1 MSRLAAVLGS
11 RWVALRSPEG
21 RKVGALATLDLAGEE
36 NGAYLASGLIAI
48 TLLLVGFGLLSVYS
62 ASSFT
67 AQSEGLPDSYYL
79 VQQAARALVGIAA
92 LLAAS
97 FVDYRVYRYLAW
109 PLLAATAALL
119 IIIIL
124 PGTEAIAPRI
134 NGARRWLMLG
144 VTVQPSELAK
154 IAIVIWTAA
163 LAVKK
168 QERLRSLR
176 YGLVPFLLVIGPVCL
191 LILLEPHLSGAMLV
205 GALAFIVLFAAGG
218 RLGHF
223 LFLAMLGLPV
233 LWDQVANTGYR
244 MNRMMAFMKP
254 GMGADDIGY
263 QLNQSLIA
271 IGSGGPFG
279 VGFGESRQKLLYL
292 PEPQNDFIFS
302 IIAEEWGLIGSVF
315 LIPHLGDHRNA
326 HRRLRAGSVRP
337 AAGRRAHLDGGR
349 GCLRPHRRHPR
360 GSPDH
365 RSEPPI
371 HQRRRYRA
379 RPREAAEMLSRG
391 RLSDSPRGRWNR
403 WPSLSSPE
411 PGACAASAGPGGSA
425 LLHRREPGHRGEG
438 PSGER
443 LRVPTPADAASSP
456 QPAVAE
462 LATSHVDAGGSS
474 RAFPGLLGVGSA
486 PGGGDGRIRVGAGA
500 PVGDSSWSENGA
512 PGAERR
518 TGTRDPSAGPPG
530 GSGAPGIPGGGG
542 A

>member
-1 MSRLAAVLGS
+1 MSRLAAALGP
-11 RWVALRSPEG
+11 RWIALRSREG
-21 RKVGALATLDLAGEE
+21 RKAGALATLDLAGEE
-36 NGAYLASGLIAI
+36 SGAYLASSLIAI
-48 TLLLVGFGLLSVYS
+48 TSLLVGFGLLSVYS

-67 AQSEGLPDSYYL
+67 AQAEGLPDSYYL

-97 FVDYRVYRYLAW
+97 FVDYRVYRHLAW
-109 PLLAATAALL
+109 PLLAATVALL

-168 QERLRSLR
+168 QHRLRSLR

-244 MNRMMAFMKP
+244 MNRMLAFMKP

-315 LIPHLGDHRNA
+315 LIGLF
-326 HRRLRAGSVRP
+326 
-337 AAGRRAHLDGGR
+337 
-349 GCLRPHRRHPR
+349 
-360 GSPDH
+360 
-365 RSEPPI
+365 
-371 HQRRRYRA
+371 
-379 RPREAAEMLSRG
+379 
-391 RLSDSPRGRWNR
+391 
-403 WPSLSSPE
+403 
-411 PGACAASAGPGGSA
+411 
-425 LLHRREPGHRGEG
+425 
-438 PSGER
+438 
-443 LRVPTPADAASSP
+443 
-456 QPAVAE
+456 
-462 LATSHVDAGGSS
+462 LAWAIIGM
-474 RAFPGLLGVGSA
+474 RIAGSA
-486 PGGGDGRIRVGAGA
+486 PDLFGRLVAVGLTAMVAVGAFAHIGVTLGVL
-500 PVGDSSWSENGA
+500 PT
-512 PGAERR
+512 
-518 TGTRDPSAGPPG
+518 TGVNLPFISAGG
-530 GSGAPGIPGGGG
+530 TGLVLALGVTGILVNI
-542 A
+542 AKQRRC

>member
-1 MSRLAAVLGS
+1 MSRLAAALGP
-11 RWVALRSPEG
+11 RWIALRSPEG
-21 RKVGALATLDLAGEE
+21 RKAGALATLDLAGEE
-36 NGAYLASGLIAI
+36 SGAYLASSLIAI

-67 AQSEGLPDSYYL
+67 AQAEGLPDSYYL

-97 FVDYRVYRYLAW
+97 FVDYRVYRHLAW

-119 IIIIL
+119 LIVIL

-168 QERLRSLR
+168 QHRLRSLR

-244 MNRMMAFMKP
+244 MNRMLAFMKP

-279 VGFGESRQKLLYL
+279 VGFGGSRQKLLYL

-315 LIPHLGDHRNA
+315 LIGLF
-326 HRRLRAGSVRP
+326 
-337 AAGRRAHLDGGR
+337 
-349 GCLRPHRRHPR
+349 
-360 GSPDH
+360 
-365 RSEPPI
+365 
-371 HQRRRYRA
+371 
-379 RPREAAEMLSRG
+379 
-391 RLSDSPRGRWNR
+391 
-403 WPSLSSPE
+403 
-411 PGACAASAGPGGSA
+411 
-425 LLHRREPGHRGEG
+425 
-438 PSGER
+438 
-443 LRVPTPADAASSP
+443 
-456 QPAVAE
+456 
-462 LATSHVDAGGSS
+462 LAWAIIGM
-474 RAFPGLLGVGSA
+474 RIAGSA
-486 PGGGDGRIRVGAGA
+486 PDLFGRLLAVGLTAMVAMGA
-500 PVGDSSWSENGA
+500 FAHIGVTLGVLPT
-512 PGAERR
+512 
-518 TGTRDPSAGPPG
+518 TGVNLPFISAGG
-530 GSGAPGIPGGGG
+530 TGLVLALGVTGILVNI
-542 A
+542 AKQRRC

>member
-11 RWVALRSPEG
+11 RWVTLRSPDR
-21 RKVGALATLDLAGEE
+21 RKAGTLATLDLAVEAS
-36 NGAYLASGLIAI
+36 GAYLASGLIAI

-79 VQQAARALVGIAA
+79 VQQSARALVGIAA

-97 FVDYRVYRYLAW
+97 FVDYRVYRHLAW

-119 IIIIL
+119 IIVIL

-144 VTVQPSELAK
+144 VTIQPSELAK

-168 QERLRSLR
+168 QDRLRSLR
-176 YGLVPFLLVIGPVCL
+176 YGLVPFLLVIGTVCL

-244 MNRMMAFMKP
+244 MNRMLAFMKP

-315 LIPHLGDHRNA
+315 LIGLF
-326 HRRLRAGSVRP
+326 
-337 AAGRRAHLDGGR
+337 
-349 GCLRPHRRHPR
+349 
-360 GSPDH
+360 
-365 RSEPPI
+365 
-371 HQRRRYRA
+371 
-379 RPREAAEMLSRG
+379 
-391 RLSDSPRGRWNR
+391 
-403 WPSLSSPE
+403 
-411 PGACAASAGPGGSA
+411 
-425 LLHRREPGHRGEG
+425 
-438 PSGER
+438 
-443 LRVPTPADAASSP
+443 
-456 QPAVAE
+456 
-462 LATSHVDAGGSS
+462 LAWTVIGIRIA
-474 RAFPGLLGVGSA
+474 GSA
-486 PGGGDGRIRVGAGA
+486 PDLFGRLLAVGLTAIVAVGAFTHIGVTLGVL
-500 PVGDSSWSENGA
+500 PT
-512 PGAERR
+512 
-518 TGTRDPSAGPPG
+518 TGVNLPFISAGG
-530 GSGAPGIPGGGG
+530 TGLVLALGVTGILVNI
-542 A
+542 AKQRRC

>member
-11 RWVALRSPEG
+11 RWMGLRSTAD
-21 RKVGALATLDLAGEE
+21 RKGGALATLDLAGEE
-36 NGAYLASGLIAI
+36 SGAYLASGLIAI

-67 AQSEGLPDSYYL
+67 AQAEGLPDSYYL

-97 FVDYRVYRYLAW
+97 FVDYRVYQHFAW
-109 PLLAATAALL
+109 PLLVATAALL
-119 IIIIL
+119 VIIIL

-144 VTVQPSELAK
+144 VTIQPSELAK

-223 LFLAMLGLPV
+223 LFLAALGLPV

-244 MNRMMAFMKP
+244 MNRMMAFLKP

-315 LIPHLGDHRNA
+315 LIGLF
-326 HRRLRAGSVRP
+326 
-337 AAGRRAHLDGGR
+337 
-349 GCLRPHRRHPR
+349 
-360 GSPDH
+360 
-365 RSEPPI
+365 
-371 HQRRRYRA
+371 
-379 RPREAAEMLSRG
+379 
-391 RLSDSPRGRWNR
+391 
-403 WPSLSSPE
+403 
-411 PGACAASAGPGGSA
+411 
-425 LLHRREPGHRGEG
+425 
-438 PSGER
+438 
-443 LRVPTPADAASSP
+443 
-456 QPAVAE
+456 
-462 LATSHVDAGGSS
+462 LAWAIIGM
-474 RAFPGLLGVGSA
+474 RIAGSA
-486 PGGGDGRIRVGAGA
+486 PDLFGRLLAVGLTSMVAVGAFAHIGVTLGVL
-500 PVGDSSWSENGA
+500 PT
-512 PGAERR
+512 
-518 TGTRDPSAGPPG
+518 TGVNLPFISAGG
-530 GSGAPGIPGGGG
+530 TGLVLALGVTGILVNI
-542 A
+542 AKQRRC

>member
-11 RWVALRSPEG
+11 RWVTLRSPDR
-21 RKVGALATLDLAGEE
+21 RKAGTLATLDLAVEAS
-36 NGAYLASGLIAI
+36 GAYLASGLIAI

-79 VQQAARALVGIAA
+79 IQQSARALVGIAA

-97 FVDYRVYRYLAW
+97 FVDYRVYRHLAW

-119 IIIIL
+119 IIVIL

-144 VTVQPSELAK
+144 VTIQPSELAK

-168 QERLRSLR
+168 QDRLRSLR
-176 YGLVPFLLVIGPVCL
+176 YGLVPFLLVIGTVCL

-244 MNRMMAFMKP
+244 MNRMLAFMKP

-315 LIPHLGDHRNA
+315 LIGLFLAWTVIGIRIADSAPDLFGRLLAVGLTAIVAVGAFTHIGVTLGVLPTTGVN
-326 HRRLRAGSVRP
+326 LPFISAGGTGLVL
-337 AAGRRAHLDGGR
+337 ALGVTGILVNIAK
-349 GCLRPHRRHPR
+349 
-360 GSPDH
+360 
-365 RSEPPI
+365 
-371 HQRRRYRA
+371 QRR
-379 RPREAAEMLSRG
+379 
-391 RLSDSPRGRWNR
+391 
-403 WPSLSSPE
+403 
-411 PGACAASAGPGGSA
+411 C
-425 LLHRREPGHRGEG
+425 
-438 PSGER
+438 
-443 LRVPTPADAASSP
+443 
-456 QPAVAE
+456 
-462 LATSHVDAGGSS
+462 
-474 RAFPGLLGVGSA
+474 
-486 PGGGDGRIRVGAGA
+486 
-500 PVGDSSWSENGA
+500 
-512 PGAERR
+512 
-518 TGTRDPSAGPPG
+518 
-530 GSGAPGIPGGGG
+530 
-542 A
+542 

>member
-11 RWVALRSPEG
+11 RWMGLRSTAG
-21 RKVGALATLDLAGEE
+21 RKGGALATLDLAGEE
-36 NGAYLASGLIAI
+36 SGAYLASGLIAI

-67 AQSEGLPDSYYL
+67 AQAEGLPDSYYL

-97 FVDYRVYRYLAW
+97 FVDYRVYRHLAW
-109 PLLAATAALL
+109 PLLVATAALL
-119 IIIIL
+119 VIIIL

-144 VTVQPSELAK
+144 VTIQPSELAK

-191 LILLEPHLSGAMLV
+191 LILLEPHLSGALLV

-223 LFLAMLGLPV
+223 LFLAVLGLPV

-315 LIPHLGDHRNA
+315 LIGLF
-326 HRRLRAGSVRP
+326 
-337 AAGRRAHLDGGR
+337 
-349 GCLRPHRRHPR
+349 
-360 GSPDH
+360 
-365 RSEPPI
+365 
-371 HQRRRYRA
+371 
-379 RPREAAEMLSRG
+379 
-391 RLSDSPRGRWNR
+391 
-403 WPSLSSPE
+403 
-411 PGACAASAGPGGSA
+411 
-425 LLHRREPGHRGEG
+425 
-438 PSGER
+438 
-443 LRVPTPADAASSP
+443 
-456 QPAVAE
+456 
-462 LATSHVDAGGSS
+462 LAWAIIGM
-474 RAFPGLLGVGSA
+474 RIAGSA
-486 PGGGDGRIRVGAGA
+486 PDLFGRLLAVGLTSMVAVGAFAHIGVTLGVL
-500 PVGDSSWSENGA
+500 PT
-512 PGAERR
+512 
-518 TGTRDPSAGPPG
+518 TGVNLPFISAGG
-530 GSGAPGIPGGGG
+530 TGLVLALGVTGILVNI
-542 A
+542 AKQRRC

>member
-1 MSRLAAVLGS
+1 MSRLAAALGP
-11 RWVALRSPEG
+11 RWIALRSPEG

-36 NGAYLASGLIAI
+36 SGAYLASSLIAI

-79 VQQAARALVGIAA
+79 VQQSARALVGIAA

-97 FVDYRVYRYLAW
+97 FVDYRVYRHLAW

-119 IIIIL
+119 LIVIL

-168 QERLRSLR
+168 QHRLRSLR

-244 MNRMMAFMKP
+244 MNRMLAFMKP

-279 VGFGESRQKLLYL
+279 VGFGGSRQKLLYL

-315 LIPHLGDHRNA
+315 LIGLF
-326 HRRLRAGSVRP
+326 
-337 AAGRRAHLDGGR
+337 
-349 GCLRPHRRHPR
+349 
-360 GSPDH
+360 
-365 RSEPPI
+365 
-371 HQRRRYRA
+371 
-379 RPREAAEMLSRG
+379 
-391 RLSDSPRGRWNR
+391 
-403 WPSLSSPE
+403 
-411 PGACAASAGPGGSA
+411 
-425 LLHRREPGHRGEG
+425 
-438 PSGER
+438 
-443 LRVPTPADAASSP
+443 
-456 QPAVAE
+456 
-462 LATSHVDAGGSS
+462 LAWAIIGM
-474 RAFPGLLGVGSA
+474 RIAGSA
-486 PGGGDGRIRVGAGA
+486 PDLFGRLLAVGLTAMVAVGAFAHIGVTLGVL
-500 PVGDSSWSENGA
+500 PT
-512 PGAERR
+512 
-518 TGTRDPSAGPPG
+518 TGVNLPFISAGG
-530 GSGAPGIPGGGG
+530 TGLVLALGVTGILVNI
-542 A
+542 AKQRRC

>member
-11 RWVALRSPEG
+11 RWVTLRSPDR
-21 RKVGALATLDLAGEE
+21 RKAGTLATLDLAVEAS
-36 NGAYLASGLIAI
+36 GAYLASGLIAI

-79 VQQAARALVGIAA
+79 VQQSARALVGIAA

-97 FVDYRVYRYLAW
+97 FVDYRVYRHLAW

-119 IIIIL
+119 IIVIL

-144 VTVQPSELAK
+144 VTIQPSELAK

-168 QERLRSLR
+168 QDRLRSLR
-176 YGLVPFLLVIGPVCL
+176 YGLVPFLLVIGTVCL

-244 MNRMMAFMKP
+244 MNRMLAFMKP

-315 LIPHLGDHRNA
+315 LIGLF
-326 HRRLRAGSVRP
+326 
-337 AAGRRAHLDGGR
+337 
-349 GCLRPHRRHPR
+349 
-360 GSPDH
+360 
-365 RSEPPI
+365 
-371 HQRRRYRA
+371 
-379 RPREAAEMLSRG
+379 
-391 RLSDSPRGRWNR
+391 
-403 WPSLSSPE
+403 
-411 PGACAASAGPGGSA
+411 
-425 LLHRREPGHRGEG
+425 
-438 PSGER
+438 
-443 LRVPTPADAASSP
+443 
-456 QPAVAE
+456 
-462 LATSHVDAGGSS
+462 LAWTVIGIRIA
-474 RAFPGLLGVGSA
+474 GSA
-486 PGGGDGRIRVGAGA
+486 PDLFGRLLAVGLTAIVTVGAFTHIGVTLGVL
-500 PVGDSSWSENGA
+500 PT
-512 PGAERR
+512 
-518 TGTRDPSAGPPG
+518 TGVNLPFISAGG
-530 GSGAPGIPGGGG
+530 TGLVLALGVTGILVNI
-542 A
+542 AKQRRC

>member
-1 MSRLAAVLGS
+1 MSRVAAALGS
-11 RWVALRSPEG
+11 SWVTLRSPDG
-21 RKVGALATLDLAGEE
+21 RKAGTLATLDLAGEAS
-36 NGAYLASGLIAI
+36 GAHLASGLIAI

-62 ASSFT
+62 ASSYT

-79 VQQAARALVGIAA
+79 VQQSARALVGIAA

-97 FVDYRVYRYLAW
+97 FVDYRVYRHLAW

-119 IIIIL
+119 VIVIL

-144 VTVQPSELAK
+144 VTIQPSELAK

-168 QERLRSLR
+168 QDRLRSLR
-176 YGLVPFLLVIGPVCL
+176 YGLVPFLLVIGTVCL

-244 MNRMMAFMKP
+244 MNRMLAFMKP

-315 LIPHLGDHRNA
+315 LIGLFLAWTVIGIRIADSAPDLFGRLLAVGLTAIVAVGAFTHIGVTLGVLPTTGVN
-326 HRRLRAGSVRP
+326 LPFISAGGTGLVL
-337 AAGRRAHLDGGR
+337 ALGVTGILVNIAK
-349 GCLRPHRRHPR
+349 
-360 GSPDH
+360 
-365 RSEPPI
+365 
-371 HQRRRYRA
+371 QRR
-379 RPREAAEMLSRG
+379 
-391 RLSDSPRGRWNR
+391 
-403 WPSLSSPE
+403 
-411 PGACAASAGPGGSA
+411 C
-425 LLHRREPGHRGEG
+425 
-438 PSGER
+438 
-443 LRVPTPADAASSP
+443 
-456 QPAVAE
+456 
-462 LATSHVDAGGSS
+462 
-474 RAFPGLLGVGSA
+474 
-486 PGGGDGRIRVGAGA
+486 
-500 PVGDSSWSENGA
+500 
-512 PGAERR
+512 
-518 TGTRDPSAGPPG
+518 
-530 GSGAPGIPGGGG
+530 
-542 A
+542 

>member
-1 MSRLAAVLGS
+1 MSLLAAVLGS
-11 RWVALRSPEG
+11 RRAGLRSRQR
-21 RKVGALATLDLAGEE
+21 RKGGALATLDLAGEE
-36 NGAYLASGLIAI
+36 SGAYLASGLIAI

-97 FVDYRVYRYLAW
+97 FVDYRVYRHFAW
-109 PLLAATAALL
+109 PLLAATTALL
-119 IIIIL
+119 ILVIL
-124 PGTEAIAPRI
+124 PGTESIAPRI

-176 YGLVPFLLVIGPVCL
+176 YGLVPFLLVIGPICL

-244 MNRMMAFMKP
+244 MNRMMAFLKP

-315 LIPHLGDHRNA
+315 VIGLFLA
-326 HRRLRAGSVRP
+326 
-337 AAGRRAHLDGGR
+337 
-349 GCLRPHRRHPR
+349 
-360 GSPDH
+360 
-365 RSEPPI
+365 
-371 HQRRRYRA
+371 
-379 RPREAAEMLSRG
+379 
-391 RLSDSPRGRWNR
+391 W
-403 WPSLSSPE
+403 
-411 PGACAASAGPGGSA
+411 
-425 LLHRREPGHRGEG
+425 
-438 PSGER
+438 
-443 LRVPTPADAASSP
+443 
-456 QPAVAE
+456 AVIGMRIA
-462 LATSHVDAGGSS
+462 
-474 RAFPGLLGVGSA
+474 GSA
-486 PGGGDGRIRVGAGA
+486 PDLFGRLLAVGLTAMVAVGAFAHIGVTLGVL
-500 PVGDSSWSENGA
+500 PT
-512 PGAERR
+512 
-518 TGTRDPSAGPPG
+518 TGVNLPFISAGG
-530 GSGAPGIPGGGG
+530 TGLVLALGVTGILVNV
-542 A
+542 AKQRRC

>member
-11 RWVALRSPEG
+11 RWMGFRSTAG
-21 RKVGALATLDLAGEE
+21 RKGGVLATLDLAGEE
-36 NGAYLASGLIAI
+36 SGAYLASGLIAI

-67 AQSEGLPDSYYL
+67 AQAEGLPDSYYL

-97 FVDYRVYRYLAW
+97 FVDYRVYRHFAW
-109 PLLAATAALL
+109 PLLVATAALL

-144 VTVQPSELAK
+144 VTIQPSELAK

-176 YGLVPFLLVIGPVCL
+176 YGLVPFLLVIGPICF
-191 LILLEPHLSGAMLV
+191 LILLEPHLSGAILV

-223 LFLAMLGLPV
+223 LFLAVLGLPV

-315 LIPHLGDHRNA
+315 LIGLF
-326 HRRLRAGSVRP
+326 
-337 AAGRRAHLDGGR
+337 
-349 GCLRPHRRHPR
+349 
-360 GSPDH
+360 
-365 RSEPPI
+365 
-371 HQRRRYRA
+371 
-379 RPREAAEMLSRG
+379 
-391 RLSDSPRGRWNR
+391 
-403 WPSLSSPE
+403 
-411 PGACAASAGPGGSA
+411 
-425 LLHRREPGHRGEG
+425 
-438 PSGER
+438 
-443 LRVPTPADAASSP
+443 
-456 QPAVAE
+456 
-462 LATSHVDAGGSS
+462 LAWAIIGM
-474 RAFPGLLGVGSA
+474 RIAGSA
-486 PGGGDGRIRVGAGA
+486 PDLFGRLLAVGLTSMVAVGAFAHIGVTLGVL
-500 PVGDSSWSENGA
+500 PT
-512 PGAERR
+512 
-518 TGTRDPSAGPPG
+518 TGVNLPFISAGG
-530 GSGAPGIPGGGG
+530 TGLVLALGVTGILVNI
-542 A
+542 AKQRRC

>member
-11 RWVALRSPEG
+11 HWVALRSPEG
-21 RKVGALATLDLAGEE
+21 RKAGALATLDLAGEE
-36 NGAYLASGLIAI
+36 SGAYLASGLIAI

-97 FVDYRVYRYLAW
+97 FVDYRVYRHLAW
-109 PLLAATAALL
+109 PVLVATAALL
-119 IIIIL
+119 IIVIL

-144 VTVQPSELAK
+144 VTIQPSELAK

-233 LWDQVANTGYR
+233 LWDQIANTGYR

-315 LIPHLGDHRNA
+315 LIGLFLA
-326 HRRLRAGSVRP
+326 
-337 AAGRRAHLDGGR
+337 
-349 GCLRPHRRHPR
+349 
-360 GSPDH
+360 
-365 RSEPPI
+365 
-371 HQRRRYRA
+371 
-379 RPREAAEMLSRG
+379 
-391 RLSDSPRGRWNR
+391 W
-403 WPSLSSPE
+403 
-411 PGACAASAGPGGSA
+411 
-425 LLHRREPGHRGEG
+425 
-438 PSGER
+438 
-443 LRVPTPADAASSP
+443 
-456 QPAVAE
+456 AVIGMRIA
-462 LATSHVDAGGSS
+462 
-474 RAFPGLLGVGSA
+474 GSA
-486 PGGGDGRIRVGAGA
+486 PDLFGRLLAVGLTAMVAMGA
-500 PVGDSSWSENGA
+500 FAHIGVTLGVLPT
-512 PGAERR
+512 
-518 TGTRDPSAGPPG
+518 TGVNLPFISAGG
-530 GSGAPGIPGGGG
+530 TGLVLALGVTGILVNI
-542 A
+542 AKQRRC

>member
-11 RWVALRSPEG
+11 RWAGPRAPQG
-21 RKVGALATLDLAGEE
+21 RKGGALATLDLAGEE
-36 NGAYLASGLIAI
+36 SGAYLASGLIAI

-97 FVDYRVYRYLAW
+97 FVDYRVYRHFAW

-119 IIIIL
+119 VVIIL

-144 VTVQPSELAK
+144 VTIQPSELAK

-176 YGLVPFLLVIGPVCL
+176 YGLVPFLLVIGPVCV

-223 LFLAMLGLPV
+223 LFLAALGLPV
-233 LWDQVANTGYR
+233 LWDQVAHTGYR
-244 MNRMMAFMKP
+244 MNRMMAFLKP

-315 LIPHLGDHRNA
+315 LIGLFLA
-326 HRRLRAGSVRP
+326 
-337 AAGRRAHLDGGR
+337 
-349 GCLRPHRRHPR
+349 
-360 GSPDH
+360 
-365 RSEPPI
+365 
-371 HQRRRYRA
+371 
-379 RPREAAEMLSRG
+379 
-391 RLSDSPRGRWNR
+391 W
-403 WPSLSSPE
+403 
-411 PGACAASAGPGGSA
+411 
-425 LLHRREPGHRGEG
+425 
-438 PSGER
+438 
-443 LRVPTPADAASSP
+443 
-456 QPAVAE
+456 AVIGMRIA
-462 LATSHVDAGGSS
+462 
-474 RAFPGLLGVGSA
+474 GSA
-486 PGGGDGRIRVGAGA
+486 PDLFGRLLAVGLTAMVAVGAFAHIGVTLGVL
-500 PVGDSSWSENGA
+500 PT
-512 PGAERR
+512 
-518 TGTRDPSAGPPG
+518 TGVNLPFISAGG
-530 GSGAPGIPGGGG
+530 TGLVLALAVTGILVNI
-542 A
+542 AKQRRC

>member
-11 RWVALRSPEG
+11 RWVTLRSPDR
-21 RKVGALATLDLAGEE
+21 RKAGTLATLDLAVEAS
-36 NGAYLASGLIAI
+36 GAYLASGLIAI

-79 VQQAARALVGIAA
+79 VQQSARALVGIAA

-97 FVDYRVYRYLAW
+97 FVDYRVYRPLAW

-119 IIIIL
+119 IIVIL

-144 VTVQPSELAK
+144 VTIQPSELAK

-168 QERLRSLR
+168 QDRLRSLR
-176 YGLVPFLLVIGPVCL
+176 YGLVPFLLVIGTVCL

-205 GALAFIVLFAAGG
+205 GTLAFIVLFAAGG

-244 MNRMMAFMKP
+244 MNRMLAFMKP

-315 LIPHLGDHRNA
+315 LIGLF
-326 HRRLRAGSVRP
+326 
-337 AAGRRAHLDGGR
+337 
-349 GCLRPHRRHPR
+349 
-360 GSPDH
+360 
-365 RSEPPI
+365 
-371 HQRRRYRA
+371 
-379 RPREAAEMLSRG
+379 
-391 RLSDSPRGRWNR
+391 
-403 WPSLSSPE
+403 
-411 PGACAASAGPGGSA
+411 
-425 LLHRREPGHRGEG
+425 
-438 PSGER
+438 
-443 LRVPTPADAASSP
+443 
-456 QPAVAE
+456 
-462 LATSHVDAGGSS
+462 LAWTVIGMRIA
-474 RAFPGLLGVGSA
+474 GSA
-486 PGGGDGRIRVGAGA
+486 PDLFGRLLAVGLTAIVTVGAFTHIGVTLGVL
-500 PVGDSSWSENGA
+500 PT
-512 PGAERR
+512 
-518 TGTRDPSAGPPG
+518 TGVNLPFISAGG
-530 GSGAPGIPGGGG
+530 TGLVLALGVTGILVNI
-542 A
+542 AKQRRC

>member
-1 MSRLAAVLGS
+1 MSRLAAALAP
-11 RWVALRSPEG
+11 RWIALRSREG
-21 RKVGALATLDLAGEE
+21 RKAGALATLDLAGEE
-36 NGAYLASGLIAI
+36 SGAYLASSLIAI

-67 AQSEGLPDSYYL
+67 AQAEGLPDSYYL
-79 VQQAARALVGIAA
+79 VQQAARALVGISA

-119 IIIIL
+119 IIVIL

-168 QERLRSLR
+168 QHRLRSLR

-244 MNRMMAFMKP
+244 MNRMLAFMKP

-279 VGFGESRQKLLYL
+279 VGFGGSRQKLLYL

-315 LIPHLGDHRNA
+315 LIGLF
-326 HRRLRAGSVRP
+326 
-337 AAGRRAHLDGGR
+337 
-349 GCLRPHRRHPR
+349 
-360 GSPDH
+360 
-365 RSEPPI
+365 
-371 HQRRRYRA
+371 
-379 RPREAAEMLSRG
+379 
-391 RLSDSPRGRWNR
+391 
-403 WPSLSSPE
+403 
-411 PGACAASAGPGGSA
+411 
-425 LLHRREPGHRGEG
+425 
-438 PSGER
+438 
-443 LRVPTPADAASSP
+443 
-456 QPAVAE
+456 
-462 LATSHVDAGGSS
+462 LAWAIIGM
-474 RAFPGLLGVGSA
+474 RIAGSA
-486 PGGGDGRIRVGAGA
+486 PDLFGRLLAVGLTAMVAMGA
-500 PVGDSSWSENGA
+500 FAHIGVTLGVLPT
-512 PGAERR
+512 
-518 TGTRDPSAGPPG
+518 TGVNLPFISAGG
-530 GSGAPGIPGGGG
+530 TGLVLALGVTGILVNI
-542 A
+542 AKQRRC

>member
-11 RWVALRSPEG
+11 RWVTLRSPDR
-21 RKVGALATLDLAGEE
+21 RKAGTLATLDLAVEAS
-36 NGAYLASGLIAI
+36 GAYLASGLIAI

-62 ASSFT
+62 ASSYT

-79 VQQAARALVGIAA
+79 VQQSARALVGIAA

-97 FVDYRVYRYLAW
+97 FVDYRVYRHLAW

-119 IIIIL
+119 IIVIL

-144 VTVQPSELAK
+144 VTIQPSELAK

-168 QERLRSLR
+168 QDRLRSLR
-176 YGLVPFLLVIGPVCL
+176 YGLVPFLLVIGTVCL

-244 MNRMMAFMKP
+244 MNRMLAFMKP

-315 LIPHLGDHRNA
+315 LIGLF
-326 HRRLRAGSVRP
+326 
-337 AAGRRAHLDGGR
+337 
-349 GCLRPHRRHPR
+349 
-360 GSPDH
+360 
-365 RSEPPI
+365 
-371 HQRRRYRA
+371 
-379 RPREAAEMLSRG
+379 
-391 RLSDSPRGRWNR
+391 
-403 WPSLSSPE
+403 
-411 PGACAASAGPGGSA
+411 
-425 LLHRREPGHRGEG
+425 
-438 PSGER
+438 
-443 LRVPTPADAASSP
+443 
-456 QPAVAE
+456 
-462 LATSHVDAGGSS
+462 LAWTVIGIRIA
-474 RAFPGLLGVGSA
+474 GSA
-486 PGGGDGRIRVGAGA
+486 PDLFGRLLAVGLTAIVTVGAFTHIGVTLGVL
-500 PVGDSSWSENGA
+500 PT
-512 PGAERR
+512 
-518 TGTRDPSAGPPG
+518 TGVNLPFISAGG
-530 GSGAPGIPGGGG
+530 TGLVLALGVTGILVNI
-542 A
+542 AKQRRC

>member
-244 MNRMMAFMKP
+244 MNRMLAFLKP

-315 LIPHLGDHRNA
+315 LIGLF
-326 HRRLRAGSVRP
+326 
-337 AAGRRAHLDGGR
+337 
-349 GCLRPHRRHPR
+349 
-360 GSPDH
+360 
-365 RSEPPI
+365 
-371 HQRRRYRA
+371 
-379 RPREAAEMLSRG
+379 
-391 RLSDSPRGRWNR
+391 
-403 WPSLSSPE
+403 
-411 PGACAASAGPGGSA
+411 
-425 LLHRREPGHRGEG
+425 
-438 PSGER
+438 
-443 LRVPTPADAASSP
+443 
-456 QPAVAE
+456 
-462 LATSHVDAGGSS
+462 LAWAIIGM
-474 RAFPGLLGVGSA
+474 RIAGSA
-486 PGGGDGRIRVGAGA
+486 PDLFGRLLAVGLTSMVAVGAFAHIGVTLGVL
-500 PVGDSSWSENGA
+500 PT
-512 PGAERR
+512 
-518 TGTRDPSAGPPG
+518 TGVNLPFISAGG
-530 GSGAPGIPGGGG
+530 TGLVLALGVTGILVNI
-542 A
+542 AKQRRC

>member
-1 MSRLAAVLGS
+1 MSRLAAALGP
-11 RWVALRSPEG
+11 RWIALRSREG
-21 RKVGALATLDLAGEE
+21 RKAGALATLDLAGEE
-36 NGAYLASGLIAI
+36 SGAYLASSLIAI
-48 TLLLVGFGLLSVYS
+48 TSLLVGFGLLSVYS

-67 AQSEGLPDSYYL
+67 AQAEGLPDSYYL

-97 FVDYRVYRYLAW
+97 FVDYRVYRHLAW
-109 PLLAATAALL
+109 PLLAATVALL

-168 QERLRSLR
+168 QHRLRSLR

-244 MNRMMAFMKP
+244 MNRMLAFMKP

-302 IIAEEWGLIGSVF
+302 IIAEEWGLIGSVLLIGLF
-315 LIPHLGDHRNA
+315 LAWAIIGMRIA
-326 HRRLRAGSVRP
+326 
-337 AAGRRAHLDGGR
+337 
-349 GCLRPHRRHPR
+349 
-360 GSPDH
+360 
-365 RSEPPI
+365 
-371 HQRRRYRA
+371 
-379 RPREAAEMLSRG
+379 
-391 RLSDSPRGRWNR
+391 
-403 WPSLSSPE
+403 
-411 PGACAASAGPGGSA
+411 
-425 LLHRREPGHRGEG
+425 
-438 PSGER
+438 
-443 LRVPTPADAASSP
+443 
-456 QPAVAE
+456 
-462 LATSHVDAGGSS
+462 
-474 RAFPGLLGVGSA
+474 GSA
-486 PGGGDGRIRVGAGA
+486 PDLFGRLLAVGLTAMVAVGAFAHIGVTLGVL
-500 PVGDSSWSENGA
+500 PT
-512 PGAERR
+512 
-518 TGTRDPSAGPPG
+518 TGVNLPFISAGG
-530 GSGAPGIPGGGG
+530 TGLVLALGVTGILVNI
-542 A
+542 AKQRRC